1 MKRPLPKTL
10 TEMLVQQA
18 EISPESIFTRFLQD
32 GKIAESYTYAEA
44 WGWASRWATL
54 LQDRGLKKG
63 EPIVIS
69 LPNSYDFVGAYFGTL
84 LAGGLPAPIVSSRQ
98 SPPAEKHLFLTARRL
113 ADIEGRIVILP
124 EDLAPHFHSSQK
136 VSGQPTFALSAL
148 DVPADYD
155 GIAPQGDE
163 QALGLLQFTSGTTGR
178 PKVVALSQGAILAQT
193 TAIAKRLQIV
203 DPKADW
209 AVSWLPLFHDMG
221 LIGFLLTP
229 ASLGGHVT
237 FLRVED
243 FIMRPSRWIQ
253 ALSDL
258 RATITGGP
266 PSAYAL
272 CARRVKD
279 HELGSYDLSQLR
291 VALVGAEQIMRE
303 PIDSFAD
310 RFAAAGFQK
319 SSLLPTYGLA
329 ENGLAVT
336 MPRQNQEPLFDAVD
350 TDSLRA
356 DRFAKPISLSGQSHF
371 KHEFVSVGVP
381 LLETEVVIADK
392 NGRFLDDRQVGEIL
406 VRSPSLMK
414 GYLGRPDLTEETLRD
429 GWLWTGDLGYLAEG
443 NLYITGRKKEV
454 LIVGGQNFSPISIE
468 QVAGSVPGVRQG
480 KVAAFSYNKPE
491 LGTEVIV
498 ALIETRLV
506 ESRGR
511 SELRFRVR
519 KALVDAGYPISDVV
533 LVRPKTIETTPN
545 GKVKRNDL
553 KKRYMEG
560 EFSRA
565 A

>member
-1 MKRPLPKTL
+1 
-10 TEMLVQQA
+10 
-18 EISPESIFTRFLQD
+18 
-32 GKIAESYTYAEA
+32 
-44 WGWASRWATL
+44 
-54 LQDRGLKKG
+54 
-63 EPIVIS
+63 
-69 LPNSYDFVGAYFGTL
+69 
-84 LAGGLPAPIVSSRQ
+84 
-98 SPPAEKHLFLTARRL
+98 
-113 ADIEGRIVILP
+113 
-124 EDLAPHFHSSQK
+124 
-136 VSGQPTFALSAL
+136 
-148 DVPADYD
+148 
-155 GIAPQGDE
+155 
-163 QALGLLQFTSGTTGR
+163 
-178 PKVVALSQGAILAQT
+178 VVALSQGAILAQT

-203 DPKADW
+203 DITADW

-243 FIMRPSRWIQ
+243 FIKRPSRWIQ

-303 PIDSFAD
+303 PIDNFAD
-310 RFAAAGFQK
+310 RFAAAGFRK

-336 MPRQNQEPLFDAVD
+336 MPRQNQEPLFDAVN
-350 TDSLRA
+350 TDSLHA
-356 DRFAKPISLSGQSHF
+356 DRFAKPISRSEQSHL
-371 KHEFVSVGVP
+371 KREFVSVGVP
-381 LLETEVVIADK
+381 LLETEVVIADE
-392 NGRFLDDRQVGEIL
+392 NGRFLGDRQVGEIL

-414 GYLGRPDLTEETLRD
+414 GYLGRSDLTEQALRD

-454 LIVGGQNFSPISIE
+454 LIVGGQNFYPIDIE
-468 QVAGSVPGVRQG
+468 QVAGSVRGVRQG
-480 KVAAFSYNKPE
+480 KVVAFSHDKPE

-498 ALIETRLV
+498 VLLESRLV
-506 ESRGR
+506 ESGGR
-511 SELRFRVR
+511 SELRIRVR

-533 LVRPKTIETTPN
+533 LARPKTIETTPN

-565 A
+565 V

>member
-10 TEMLVQQA
+10 TEMLLQQA
-18 EISPESIFTRFLQD
+18 EISPEALFTRFLQD
-32 GKIAESYTYAEA
+32 GKIAASYTYAEA

-54 LQDRGLKKG
+54 LRDRGLKKG

-84 LAGGLPAPIVSSRQ
+84 LAGGLPAPIVSSRESQ
-98 SPPAEKHLFLTARRL
+98 PAEKHLILTARRL
-113 ADIEGRIVILP
+113 AAIGARIVILP
-124 EDLAPHFHSSQK
+124 EDLAPYFHSSQE
-136 VSGQPTFALSAL
+136 VSGRPTFALSPR
-148 DVPADYD
+148 DVPADHD
-155 GIAPQGDE
+155 RIAPQGDE
-163 QALGLLQFTSGTTGR
+163 QALGLLQFTSGATGR
-178 PKVVALSQGAILAQT
+178 PKVVALSQGAMLAQT
-193 TAIAKRLQIV
+193 RAIGKRLEIV
-203 DPKADW
+203 DPQADW

-237 FLRVED
+237 FLKVED
-243 FIMRPSRWIQ
+243 FIKRPSRWIQ
-253 ALSDL
+253 ALSDF

-303 PIDSFAD
+303 TIDIFAD
-310 RFAAAGFQK
+310 RFAAAGLPK
-319 SSLLPTYGLA
+319 TSLLPTYGLA

-336 MPRQNQEPLFDAVD
+336 MPRQNQEPQFDAVD
-350 TDSLRA
+350 SDSLHT
-356 DRFAKPISLSGQSHF
+356 DRIAKPISLSGHSHF

-392 NGRFLDDRQVGEIL
+392 NGRFLKDRQVGEIL

-454 LIVGGQNFSPISIE
+454 LIVGGQNFYPIDIE
-468 QVAGSVPGVRQG
+468 RVAGSVPGVRQG
-480 KVAAFSYNKPE
+480 KVAAFSHDKPE

-498 ALIETRLV
+498 VLIETRLV
-506 ESRGR
+506 ERRGR
-511 SELRFRVR
+511 SELRLRVR
-519 KALVDAGYPISDVV
+519 KALVDSGYPISDVV
-533 LVRPKTIETTPN
+533 LARPRTIETTPN
-545 GKVKRNDL
+545 GKLKRNDL
-553 KKRYMEG
+553 KIRYMAG